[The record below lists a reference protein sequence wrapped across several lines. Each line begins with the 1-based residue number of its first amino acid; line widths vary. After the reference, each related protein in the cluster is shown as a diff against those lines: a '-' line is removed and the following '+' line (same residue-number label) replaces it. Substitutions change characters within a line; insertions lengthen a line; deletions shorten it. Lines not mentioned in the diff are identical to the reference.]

1 MWVDML
7 AQTLNYKFAHST
19 PVKLSFSFSP
29 RIVSP
34 LIEHSNFATYNS
46 YYSSLYLI
54 FKHSNFK

>member
-1 MWVDML
+1 ML

-19 PVKLSFSFSP
+19 PVELSFSFPP
-29 RIVSP
+29 RIVSL